1 MTEKKRSPDREVC
14 PRFASFQ
21 LSARVHH
28 IHNNYC
34 KWSVLLLEKI
44 ARPRAILKKS
54 HFDQRYYQH
63 QHHGRRL
70 PYPHPTP
77 TSAHQTTARHLLFQ
91 LCAALEDFFGPGGF
105 IALLILIRQL
115 TQINTTHTTTNGFL
129 GRSICTESIPVANV
143 THAGD
148 FSLLVFTYIP
158 EYILCVGLLEGF
170 MWTVHNSQAVSVGN
184 VSIAAADSN
193 NNDNIVSNLRP

>member
-1 MTEKKRSPDREVC
+1 VLDDSFAPDVSI
-14 PRFASFQ
+14 AG
-21 LSARVHH
+21 
-28 IHNNYC
+28 
-34 KWSVLLLEKI
+34 LLLI
-44 ARPRAILKKS
+44 RRP
-54 HFDQRYYQH
+54 
-63 QHHGRRL
+63 
-70 PYPHPTP
+70 
-77 TSAHQTTARHLLFQ
+77 
-91 LCAALEDFFGPGGF
+91 
-105 IALLILIRQL
+105 IR
-115 TQINTTHTTTNGFL
+115 INTTHTTTNGFL